1 MRHWKLSVNAAFF
14 GAQSDGYTQ
23 YQPDRTL
30 EQKFDLMSQV
40 DGLDGIELKYP
51 FDLED
56 VELAERL
63 LKEHDLALSA
73 VNVDIKD
80 ATYFRYGALSARSG
94 QAQEKAVERLCAGMD
109 IAAELGTDLVTT
121 CPLADGYEY
130 AFEIDHGAAWQ
141 RFIETV
147 KEVVAYRDDVRLALE
162 YQPHD
167 MEAKPLLNNV
177 GKMLFVCAEVDE
189 PNMGANLDIG
199 HSFAAQES
207 PAEAAAL
214 LAGKDRLFYIHT
226 NDNPGDGGDWDMV
239 SGSVHLWEWL
249 ELLHTLDRIGYEGWL
264 GADIA
269 AHQLDPVP
277 AFQANATMLKRMIA
291 FLERTDL
298 ESIGAMIEEDDSQL
312 KVLDYL
318 SAKLLEA

>member
-1 MRHWKLSVNAAFF
+1 MRRWKLSANAAFF
-14 GAQSDGYTQ
+14 GTQSDGYTQ
-23 YQPDRTL
+23 YQPNRTL
-30 EQKFDLMSQV
+30 QEKFELISQI

-56 VELAERL
+56 VDLAENL
-63 LKEHDLALSA
+63 LKRHDLELSA

-80 ATYFRYGALSARSG
+80 ATHFRYGALSARST
-94 QAQEKAVERLCAGMD
+94 QAREKAIERLSAGMD
-109 IAAELGTDLVTT
+109 IAAKLGAKLVTT
-121 CPLADGYEY
+121 CPLADAYEY
-130 AFEIDHGAAWQ
+130 AFEIDHRAAWQ

-147 KEVVAYRDDVRLALE
+147 KEVGTHRDDVRFALE

-167 MEAKPLLNNV
+167 MEAKPLLNSV
-177 GKMLFVCAEVDE
+177 GKILFVCSEVDE

-214 LAGKDRLFYIHT
+214 LARKDRLFYIHT

-249 ELLHTLDRIGYEGWL
+249 ELLYTLDRLGYEGWL

-277 AFQANATMLKRMIA
+277 AFQANTTMLTRMMA
-291 FLERTDL
+291 FLEQTDL
-298 ESIGAMIEEDDSQL
+298 DSIENTIDLDDSQL

-318 SAKLLEA
+318 SSRLLED

>member
-1 MRHWKLSVNAAFF
+1 MRRWKLSANAAFF
-14 GAQSDGYTQ
+14 GTQSDGYTQ

-30 EQKFDLMSQV
+30 QEKFDLVSQI

-56 VELAERL
+56 VELAGRL
-63 LKEHDLALSA
+63 LEAHDLALSA

-80 ATYFRYGALSARSG
+80 ATYFRYGALSAPSA
-94 QAQEKAVERLCAGMD
+94 QARDKAVERLCAGMD
-109 IAAELGTDLVTT
+109 IAAELGADLVTT
-121 CPLADGYEY
+121 CPLADAYEY

-141 RFIETV
+141 RFVQTV
-147 KEVVAYRDDVRLALE
+147 KEVSAYRDDVQFSLE

-167 MEAKPLLNNV
+167 MEAKPLLNSV
-177 GKMLFVCAEVDE
+177 GKILFLCAEVDA

-207 PAEAAAL
+207 PAEAATL
-214 LAGKDRLFYIHT
+214 LARKDKLFYIHT

-249 ELLHTLDRIGYEGWL
+249 ELLYTLDRVGYEGWL

-277 AFQANATMLKRMIA
+277 AFRANVVMLQRMIA
-291 FLERTDL
+291 FLERMDL
-298 ESIGAMIEEDDSQL
+298 DSVENMITENNSQL

-318 SAKLLEA
+318 SAKLLQD

>member
-1 MRHWKLSVNAAFF
+1 MRRWKLSANAAFF
-14 GAQSDGYTQ
+14 GAQNDGYTT

-30 EQKFDLMSQV
+30 EQKFDLVSQI

-51 FDLED
+51 FDLEA
-56 VELAERL
+56 VALAERL
-63 LKEHDLALSA
+63 LKAHDLELSA

-80 ATYFRYGALSARSG
+80 ATYFRYGALSARSA
-94 QAQEKAVERLCAGMD
+94 QAREKAMERLCTGMD
-109 IAAELGTDLVTT
+109 IAAELGANLVTT
-121 CPLADGYEY
+121 CPLAEGYQY

-147 KEVVAYRDDVRLALE
+147 KEVATYRDDVRLALE

-167 MEAKPLLNNV
+167 MEAKPLLNSV
-177 GKMLFVCAEVDE
+177 GKMLFVCSEVDK

-207 PAEAAAL
+207 PAEAATL
-214 LAGKDRLFYIHT
+214 LARKDRLFYMHS

-249 ELLHTLDRIGYEGWL
+249 ELLYTLDRIGYEGWL

-277 AFQANATMLKRMIA
+277 AFQANTTMLKRMMA
-291 FLERTDL
+291 FLEQTDL
-298 ESIGAMIEEDDSQL
+298 DSIETMIEEEDSQL

>member
-1 MRHWKLSVNAAFF
+1 MRRWKLSANAAFF

-30 EQKFDLMSQV
+30 EQKFELVSQIE
-40 DGLDGIELKYP
+40 GLDGIELKFP

-56 VELAERL
+56 VGLAERL
-63 LKEHDLALSA
+63 LREHDLELSA

-80 ATYFRYGALSARSG
+80 ATYFRYGALSARST
-94 QAQEKAVERLCAGMD
+94 QARKKAVERLCTGMD
-109 IAAELGTDLVTT
+109 IAAALGANLVTT
-121 CPLADGYEY
+121 CPLAEGYEY
-130 AFEIDHGAAWQ
+130 AFEINHGAAWQ
-141 RFIETV
+141 RFIQTV
-147 KEVVAYRDDVRLALE
+147 KEVATYRDDVRLALE

-167 MEAKPLLNNV
+167 MEAKPLLNGV

-199 HSFAAQES
+199 HSFAGQES
-207 PAEAAAL
+207 PAEAATL
-214 LAGKDRLFYIHT
+214 LARKDRLFYMHT

-249 ELLHTLDRIGYEGWL
+249 ELLYTLDRISYEGWL

-277 AFQANATMLKRMIA
+277 AFQANTTMLKRMMA
-291 FLERTDL
+291 FLEGTDL
-298 ESIGAMIEEDDSQL
+298 DSIGNMIEEDDSQL
-312 KVLDYL
+312 KVLNYL
-318 SAKLLEA
+318 SARLLDT

>member
-1 MRHWKLSVNAAFF
+1 MRCWKLSANAAFF

-30 EQKFDLMSQV
+30 QQKFDLVSQI

-56 VELAERL
+56 VGLAENL
-63 LKEHDLALSA
+63 LKSHDLELSA

-80 ATYFRYGALSARSG
+80 ATYFRYGALSARSA
-94 QAQEKAVERLCAGMD
+94 QARKKAVERLCTGMD
-109 IAAELGTDLVTT
+109 IAAKLGANLVTT
-121 CPLADGYEY
+121 CPLADAYEY
-130 AFEIDHGAAWQ
+130 AFEIDHGTAWQ
-141 RFIETV
+141 HFIETV
-147 KEVVAYRDDVRLALE
+147 REVAAYRDDVRLALE

-167 MEAKPLLNNV
+167 MEAKPLLNSV
-177 GKMLFVCAEVDE
+177 GKMLFVCSEVDE
-189 PNMGANLDIG
+189 SNMGTNLDIG

-207 PAEAAAL
+207 PAEAATL
-214 LAGKDRLFYIHT
+214 LARNDRLFYIHT
-226 NDNPGDGGDWDMV
+226 NDNPGDGGDWDMI

-249 ELLHTLDRIGYEGWL
+249 ELLYTLDRIGYEGWL

-277 AFQANATMLKRMIA
+277 AFQANTTMLKRMMA
-291 FLERTDL
+291 FLERVDL
-298 ESIGAMIEEDDSQL
+298 ADIESMICEDDSPL

-318 SAKLLEA
+318 STKLLER